1 MTPDKALELKRSKR
15 RALWLLLAAVAVF
28 VTTILLPRGR
38 GSTASRPWPR
48 PRWSVRSPTGSRS
61 SHCFAAC
68 RSRSCRATLRSF
80 RRTRTRSPT
89 TSRCSCAKF
98 LGPDALAAQIRQ
110 HDPAQKLGA
119 WLGEPANTEA
129 LGGYVTKLMSFAL
142 DMTDD
147 ARIQSFVHDAFRAV
161 IDRID
166 LSQSAGAILDTL
178 TKDGRQAL
186 LDDAIEQVV
195 DVLDKEENREVIA
208 GFIVEWLKT
217 QYPKVEKIM
226 PTQWF
231 GENGARMLASAVS
244 RVLEGVAADPEHEL
258 RQRFDR
264 TVVRLTERLKHDPA
278 FIEKGE
284 EIKRYV
290 RDGAAFNDY
299 VRDLWDQLR
308 AWLKADL
315 ARPDSA
321 LHRQA
326 AMLGGWLGA
335 RLAEAGIACVAE
347 RARREGRAR
356 DGAGFRGFPDAPHP
370 RHGAQLGRARDVAA
384 DRAEHRQGP
393 AIHPHQ
399 RHAGRRPDRP
409 GCIWCR
415 WCRAGRPAG
424 CTDTAQVSR
433 GGRDGP
439 RPRVMR
445 ALSRRAAAGR
455 AP

>member
-28 VTTILLPRGR
+28 VTTILLPRG
-38 GSTASRPWPR
+38 PWVDGIKAVAEAAMVGALAD
-48 PRWSVRSPTGSRS
+48 W
-61 SHCFAAC
+61 FAVVA
-68 RSRSCRATLRSF
+68 LF
-80 RRTRTRSPT
+80 RRVPIPFV
-89 TSRCSCAKF
+89 SRHTEIIPKNKDKIADNLAVFVREKF
-98 LGPDALAAQIRQ
+98 LGPDALVAQIRQ

-147 ARIQSFVHDAFRAV
+147 ARIRTFVHDAFRAV

-178 TKDGRQAL
+178 TKDGRHQAL

-278 FIEKGE
+278 FIEKGD
-284 EIKRYV
+284 EIKRYI
-290 RDGAAFNDY
+290 RDGDAFNDY
-299 VRDLWDQLR
+299 ARDLWDQLR

-335 RLAEAGIACVAE
+335 RLAESPAL
-347 RARREGRAR
+347 RASLNEHVEKAVHEMAPDFADFLMRHIRDTVRNWDAREMSRQIELNIGKDLQYIRIN
-356 DGAGFRGFPDAPHP
+356 GTLVGGLIGLGLYLVSLVP
-370 RHGAQLGRARDVAA
+370 R
-384 DRAEHRQGP
+384 
-393 AIHPHQ
+393 
-399 RHAGRRPDRP
+399 
-409 GCIWCR
+409 W
-415 WCRAGRPAG
+415 
-424 CTDTAQVSR
+424 
-433 GGRDGP
+433 
-439 RPRVMR
+439 
-445 ALSRRAAAGR
+445 AAGWLH
-455 AP
+455 

>member
-28 VTTILLPRGR
+28 VTTILLPRG
-38 GSTASRPWPR
+38 PWVDGFKAVAEAAMVGALAD
-48 PRWSVRSPTGSRS
+48 W
-61 SHCFAAC
+61 FAVVA
-68 RSRSCRATLRSF
+68 LF
-80 RRTRTRSPT
+80 RRVPIPFV
-89 TSRCSCAKF
+89 SRHTEIIPKNKDKIADNLAVFVREKF

-110 HDPAQKLGA
+110 HDPARKLGA
-119 WLGEPANTEA
+119 WLGEPANTDA
-129 LGGYVTKLMSFAL
+129 LGSYVTKLTSFAL

-178 TKDGRQAL
+178 TKDGRHQAL

-217 QYPKVEKIM
+217 QYPKIEKIV

-231 GENGARMLASAVS
+231 GENGARVLASAVS
-244 RVLEGVAADPEHEL
+244 RVLEGVADDPEHEL

-278 FIEKGE
+278 FIAKGD
-284 EIKRYV
+284 EIKRYI
-290 RDGAAFNDY
+290 RDGDAFNEY

-321 LHRQA
+321 LHRRA
-326 AMLGGWLGA
+326 TTLGGWLGA
-335 RLAEAGIACVAE
+335 RLAESPAL
-347 RARREGRAR
+347 RASLNEHIEKAVHEMAPDFADFLMRHIRDTVRNWDDREMSRQIELNIGKDLQYIRIN
-356 DGAGFRGFPDAPHP
+356 GTLVGGLIGLGLYLVSLVP
-370 RHGAQLGRARDVAA
+370 R
-384 DRAEHRQGP
+384 
-393 AIHPHQ
+393 
-399 RHAGRRPDRP
+399 
-409 GCIWCR
+409 W
-415 WCRAGRPAG
+415 
-424 CTDTAQVSR
+424 
-433 GGRDGP
+433 
-439 RPRVMR
+439 
-445 ALSRRAAAGR
+445 AAGWLH
-455 AP
+455 

>member
-28 VTTILLPRGR
+28 VATILLPRG
-38 GSTASRPWPR
+38 PWVDGFKAVAEAAMVGALAD
-48 PRWSVRSPTGSRS
+48 W
-61 SHCFAAC
+61 FAVVA
-68 RSRSCRATLRSF
+68 LF
-80 RRTRTRSPT
+80 RRVPIPFV
-89 TSRCSCAKF
+89 SRHTEIIPKNKDKIADNLAVFVREKF
-98 LGPDALAAQIRQ
+98 LGPDALVAQIRQ

-119 WLGEPANTEA
+119 WLGEPANTDA

-161 IDRID
+161 IDRVD

-178 TKDGRQAL
+178 TKDGRHQQL

-278 FIEKGE
+278 FIEKGD
-284 EIKRYV
+284 EIKRYI
-290 RDGAAFNDY
+290 RDGDAFNTY
-299 VRDLWDQLR
+299 ARDLWDQLR

-315 ARPDSA
+315 ARADSA

-326 AMLGGWLGA
+326 ATLGGWLGA
-335 RLAEAGIACVAE
+335 RLAESPAL
-347 RARREGRAR
+347 RASLNEHIEKAVHEMAPDFADFLMRHIRDTVRNWDAREMSRQIELNIGKDLQYIRIN
-356 DGAGFRGFPDAPHP
+356 GTLVGGLIGLGLYLVSLVP
-370 RHGAQLGRARDVAA
+370 R
-384 DRAEHRQGP
+384 
-393 AIHPHQ
+393 
-399 RHAGRRPDRP
+399 
-409 GCIWCR
+409 W
-415 WCRAGRPAG
+415 
-424 CTDTAQVSR
+424 
-433 GGRDGP
+433 
-439 RPRVMR
+439 
-445 ALSRRAAAGR
+445 AAGWLH
-455 AP
+455 